1 MGYQTTKR
9 TLGVLLYP
17 DFELLDVFGPV
28 EMFGSL
34 KDQVTVVMVA
44 EIAGPV
50 ESFQKTKVLADHGLD
65 DCPKLDLLL
74 VPGGW
79 GTLQQLENERLLS
92 WLRARAAEVEILMS
106 VCSGS
111 GILAK
116 AGLLDGRPATT
127 NKQSYDTIVAQGPK
141 VDWVREAR
149 WVDDELHLRLHPQ
162 NDSFVGLGTKFRVVG
177 LDNPAA
183 WTVSGPGAVTVDGQ
197 DLVVSVEID
206 DSSLVIRRTE

>member
-1 MGYQTTKR
+1 MPDETTKR

-28 EMFGSL
+28 EMFGNL
-34 KDQVTVVMVA
+34 KDHVTVLMVA
-44 EIAGPV
+44 ENAGPV
-50 ESFQKTKVLADHGLD
+50 ESFQRTKVLADHGLD

-79 GTLQQLENERLLS
+79 GMLQQLENERVLT
-92 WLRARAAEVEILMS
+92 WLRERASEVEIVMS

-111 GILAK
+111 GILAR

-141 VDWVREAR
+141 VDWIREAR
-149 WVDDELHLRLHPQ
+149 WVDDGDIVTSSGVSAGMDMALAVIERLYGADTAGMLANLTEYERQ
-162 NDSFVGLGTKFRVVG
+162 TD
-177 LDNPAA
+177 PAKDPFA
-183 WTVSGPGAVTVDGQ
+183 KIWT
-197 DLVVSVEID
+197 
-206 DSSLVIRRTE
+206 

>member
-1 MGYQTTKR
+1 MGDQTTKR

-44 EIAGPV
+44 EKAGPV

-92 WLRARAAEVEILMS
+92 WLRERASEVEILMS

-149 WVDDELHLRLHPQ
+149 WVDDGDIVTSSGVSAGMDMALAVIERLYGADTAGMLANMTEYERQTDP
-162 NDSFVGLGTKFRVVG
+162 TKDPF
-177 LDNPAA
+177 AKI
-183 WTVSGPGAVTVDGQ
+183 WT
-197 DLVVSVEID
+197 
-206 DSSLVIRRTE
+206 

>member
-1 MGYQTTKR
+1 M
-9 TLGVLLYP
+9 YP

-44 EIAGPV
+44 EKAGPV

-92 WLRARAAEVEILMS
+92 WLRERASEVEILMS

-149 WVDDELHLRLHPQ
+149 WVDDGDIVTSSGVSAGMDMALAVIERLYGADTAGMLANMTEYERQTDP
-162 NDSFVGLGTKFRVVG
+162 TKDPF
-177 LDNPAA
+177 AKI
-183 WTVSGPGAVTVDGQ
+183 WT
-197 DLVVSVEID
+197 
-206 DSSLVIRRTE
+206 

>member
-1 MGYQTTKR
+1 MTDQTTKK

-17 DFELLDVFGPV
+17 NFELLDVFGPV

-34 KDQVTVVMVA
+34 KDQVTVLMVA
-44 EIAGPV
+44 ENAGPV
-50 ESFQKTKVLADHGLD
+50 ESFQKTKVIADHGLD

-79 GTLQQLENERLLS
+79 GTLQQLENERVLA
-92 WLRARAAEVEILMS
+92 WLRERASEVEIVMS

-127 NKQSYDTIVAQGPK
+127 NKQSYDAIVAQGPK

-149 WVDDELHLRLHPQ
+149 WVDDGDIVTSSGVSAGMDMALAVIERLYGADTAGMLANLTEYERQ
-162 NDSFVGLGTKFRVVG
+162 TD
-177 LDNPAA
+177 PAKDPFA
-183 WTVSGPGAVTVDGQ
+183 KIWA
-197 DLVVSVEID
+197 
-206 DSSLVIRRTE
+206 

>member
-1 MGYQTTKR
+1 MPDETTKR

-28 EMFGSL
+28 EMFGNL
-34 KDQVTVVMVA
+34 KDHVTVLMVA
-44 EIAGPV
+44 ENAGPV
-50 ESFQKTKVLADHGLD
+50 ESFQRTKVLADHGLD

-79 GTLQQLENERLLS
+79 GMLQQLENERVLT
-92 WLRARAAEVEILMS
+92 WLRERASEVEIVMS

-111 GILAK
+111 GILAR

-141 VDWVREAR
+141 VDWIREAR
-149 WVDDELHLRLHPQ
+149 WVDDGDIVTSSGVSAGMDMALAVIERLYGADTAGMLANLTEYERQTDP
-162 NDSFVGLGTKFRVVG
+162 TKDPF
-177 LDNPAA
+177 AKI
-183 WTVSGPGAVTVDGQ
+183 WT
-197 DLVVSVEID
+197 
-206 DSSLVIRRTE
+206 

>member
-1 MGYQTTKR
+1 MVDQTTKR

-44 EIAGPV
+44 EKAGPV

-92 WLRARAAEVEILMS
+92 WLRERASEVEILMS

-149 WVDDELHLRLHPQ
+149 WVDDGDIVTSSGVSAGMDMALAVIERLYGADTAAMLANMTEYERQTDP
-162 NDSFVGLGTKFRVVG
+162 TKDPF
-177 LDNPAA
+177 AKI
-183 WTVSGPGAVTVDGQ
+183 WT
-197 DLVVSVEID
+197 
-206 DSSLVIRRTE
+206 

>member
-92 WLRARAAEVEILMS
+92 WLRERASEVEILMS

-149 WVDDELHLRLHPQ
+149 WVDDGDIVTSSGVSAGMDMALAVIERLYGADTAGMLANMTEYERQTDP
-162 NDSFVGLGTKFRVVG
+162 TKDPF
-177 LDNPAA
+177 AKI
-183 WTVSGPGAVTVDGQ
+183 WT
-197 DLVVSVEID
+197 
-206 DSSLVIRRTE
+206 

>member
-1 MGYQTTKR
+1 MADQTTKR

-44 EIAGPV
+44 EKAGPV

-79 GTLQQLENERLLS
+79 GTLQQLENERLLT
-92 WLRARAAEVEILMS
+92 WLRERASEVEILMS

-141 VDWVREAR
+141 VDWIREAR
-149 WVDDELHLRLHPQ
+149 WVDDGDIVTSSGVSAGMDMALAVIERLYGADTAGMLANMTEYERQTDP
-162 NDSFVGLGTKFRVVG
+162 TKDPF
-177 LDNPAA
+177 AKI
-183 WTVSGPGAVTVDGQ
+183 WT
-197 DLVVSVEID
+197 
-206 DSSLVIRRTE
+206 

>member
-1 MGYQTTKR
+1 MPDETTKR

-28 EMFGSL
+28 EMFGNL
-34 KDQVTVVMVA
+34 KDHVTVLMVA
-44 EIAGPV
+44 ENAGPV
-50 ESFQKTKVLADHGLD
+50 ESFQKTKVIADHGLD

-79 GTLQQLENERLLS
+79 GTLQQLENERVLT
-92 WLRARAAEVEILMS
+92 WLRERASEVEIVMS

-111 GILAK
+111 GILAR

-141 VDWVREAR
+141 VDWIREAR
-149 WVDDELHLRLHPQ
+149 WVDDGDIVTSSGVSAGMDMALAVIERLYGADTAGMLANLTEYERQTDP
-162 NDSFVGLGTKFRVVG
+162 TKDPF
-177 LDNPAA
+177 AKI
-183 WTVSGPGAVTVDGQ
+183 WT
-197 DLVVSVEID
+197 
-206 DSSLVIRRTE
+206 

>member
-1 MGYQTTKR
+1 MADGIRKR

-28 EMFGSL
+28 ERVRGPTTQATSAR
-34 KDQVTVVMVA
+34 VA
-44 EIAGPV
+44 GKAGQL
-50 ESFQKTKVLADHGLD
+50 ESSHTPKVLAAHGLD
-65 DCPKLDLLL
+65 DCPKLALLL

-79 GTLQQLENERLLS
+79 GTLQQLENARLLS
-92 WLRARAAEVEILMS
+92 WLRERASEVEILMS

-149 WVDDELHLRLHPQ
+149 WVDDGDIVTSSGVSAGMDMALAVIERLYGADTAGMLANMTEYERQTDP
-162 NDSFVGLGTKFRVVG
+162 TKDPF
-177 LDNPAA
+177 AKI
-183 WTVSGPGAVTVDGQ
+183 WT
-197 DLVVSVEID
+197 
-206 DSSLVIRRTE
+206 

>member
-1 MGYQTTKR
+1 MGDQTTKR

-44 EIAGPV
+44 EKAGPV

-79 GTLQQLENERLLS
+79 GTLQQLENGRLLS
-92 WLRARAAEVEILMS
+92 WLRERASEVEILMS

-149 WVDDELHLRLHPQ
+149 WVDDGDIVTSSGVSAGMDMALAVIERLYGADTAGMLANMTEYERQTDP
-162 NDSFVGLGTKFRVVG
+162 TKDPF
-177 LDNPAA
+177 AKIWA
-183 WTVSGPGAVTVDGQ
+183 
-197 DLVVSVEID
+197 
-206 DSSLVIRRTE
+206 

>member
-1 MGYQTTKR
+1 MGDQTTKR

-44 EIAGPV
+44 EKAGPV

-92 WLRARAAEVEILMS
+92 WLRERASEVEILMS

-127 NKQSYDTIVAQGPK
+127 NKQSYDTIIAQGPK

-149 WVDDELHLRLHPQ
+149 WVDDGDIVTSSGVSAGMDMALAVIERLYGADTADMLANMTEYERQTDP
-162 NDSFVGLGTKFRVVG
+162 TKDPF
-177 LDNPAA
+177 AKI
-183 WTVSGPGAVTVDGQ
+183 WS
-197 DLVVSVEID
+197 
-206 DSSLVIRRTE
+206 